1 MLFLH
6 SVLVFTFADFILI
19 IKDPTF
25 NGGQIVGVQACLDL
39 WGYSGMDCRRGGHTN
54 VCLIICDEYAQ
65 FYDLL
70 RLLFWQPKSRGK
82 KRK

>member
-1 MLFLH
+1 MFK
-6 SVLVFTFADFILI
+6 SVWIFGVT
-19 IKDPTF
+19 
-25 NGGQIVGVQACLDL
+25 VGWIAEED
-39 WGYSGMDCRRGGHTN
+39 TN